1 MDKVKD
7 HRVRVAAIR
16 REEMQSRL
24 MLSGLTLAS
33 EKSIHEISIEEII
46 EHAEVSRGTFYK
58 YYSSAPQLFAVL
70 AKKISN
76 EMIGAFDSFIPD
88 IADAAIRVSVSTRIG
103 MRLLTNIPL
112 LGKLILQIQWPN
124 PDPEINGFKSIER
137 DIKLGISQGRFNK
150 MPPAMGVSLVV
161 GSMMGGVSAML
172 VKPPAKGYEDLV
184 TRHILLGLGMSGK
197 EAGELSTLPLPELP
211 PLPMIGIM
219 GKIFALNE
227 AHKDAKG
234 KRSKKL

>member
-1 MDKVKD
+1 MDKVTD
-7 HRVRVAAIR
+7 HRVRVAAAR
-16 REEMQSRL
+16 REEMQDRL
-24 MLSGLTLAS
+24 LLSALALAS
-33 EKSIHEISIEEII
+33 DKSIHEIGIEEII
-46 EHAEVSRGTFYK
+46 EYAQVSRGTFYK
-58 YYSSAPQLFAVL
+58 YFSSVPQLFALL

-88 IADAAIRVSVSTRIG
+88 IPDAAIRVSVSTRIG

-112 LGKLILQIQWPN
+112 LGKLMLQIQWPN
-124 PDPEINGFKSIER
+124 PDPEVNGFKSIER

-161 GSMMGGVSAML
+161 GSMIGGVSAML
-172 VKPPAKGYEDLV
+172 IKPPAKGYEDLV
-184 TRHILLGLGMSGK
+184 TQHILLGLGMSGQ
-197 EAGELSTLPLPELP
+197 EASELSTLPLPELP

-227 AHKDAKG
+227 ANKDAKV